1 MLACERTW
9 QATVWTEACLKPK
22 AALPGL
28 VEAHE
33 SMSASR
39 RLRSTASMVVPAGSS
54 RPPALSMGG
63 SCASVKVP
71 EHATTAATLRSIWSA
86 TGSRSMREV
95 MRVSTLEGKSTSAMR
110 MPSASSM
117 VSLEMSSTPCSTK
130 DVTKPLA
137 KKGLPPERVVIAEE
151 SVYSTCPVT
160 PSWLRMSSSMSGR
173 VSSVRDSR
181 SLRCASILVK
191 LGSVSA
197 IGLVVSTSSSGCT
210 RPRTALSSAQLL
222 ESIQCVSSNISV
234 ECAPGEG

>member
-1 MLACERTW
+1 MRRGSGHLSTVLACESTW

-86 TGSRSMREV
+86 TGRRSMREV

-181 SLRCASILVK
+181 SLRCDSIL
-191 LGSVSA
+191 L
-197 IGLVVSTSSSGCT
+197 
-210 RPRTALSSAQLL
+210 
-222 ESIQCVSSNISV
+222 
-234 ECAPGEG
+234 